1 MFFGKICDII
11 RANPTFAQ
19 TRIRN
24 YENYRGLIML
34 KELKQRVFEQNLSL
48 YKQGL
53 VMLTWG
59 NVSAIDRENGLMAIK
74 PVGVPYDK
82 LTEADI
88 VIVDMVTKRPVDKKQ
103 RPSVDTPT
111 HIYLYENF
119 PEIGGIVH
127 SYSTSAV
134 AWAQAGLSI
143 PAFGIMQ
150 ADTFSGEIPCT
161 RALTKPEITGDY
173 ERNVGKVIVETFK
186 NFDPKKTPAVL
197 VQNHGPFVWGVTPEQ
212 AVDNAAAL
220 EEVAKAAILT
230 RQLNP
235 VATPAD
241 ESLLKKRHSSQHGKN
256 SAYGRK

>member
-1 MFFGKICDII
+1 
-11 RANPTFAQ
+11 
-19 TRIRN
+19 
-24 YENYRGLIML
+24 ML
-34 KELKQRVFEQNLSL
+34 KELKQRVFEQNLAL

-127 SYSTSAV
+127 SYSTNAV
-134 AWAQAGLSI
+134 AWAQAGLAI
-143 PAFGIMQ
+143 PAFGIMH

-161 RALTKPEITGDY
+161 RALTKPEVTGDY
-173 ERNVGKVIVETFK
+173 ERNVGKVIVETLK
-186 NFDPKKTPAVL
+186 GLDPQKTPAVL
-197 VQNHGPFVWGVTPEQ
+197 VKNHGPFVWGATPEQ
-212 AVDNAAAL
+212 AVDYAAAL
-220 EEVAKAAILT
+220 EEVAKAATLT
-230 RQLNP
+230 RQLNAE
-235 VATPAD
+235 ATPAD
-241 ESLLKKRHSSQHGKN
+241 ESLLRKRYGSQHGKN
-256 SAYGRK
+256 SAFGRK